1 MDHPLDSAQLYLK
14 DRPRRPSIGRD
25 AHNNKPTS
33 FCRRRRRRRRQ
44 FRLGPPIER
53 SGISKSRGGEG
64 GVFLRPISLSLS
76 LRLRPSHAMRAKDN
90 GGSFR
95 RLFAPFRRFS
105 PPSLPPRISIRLR
118 PPPSVR
124 PSQMKSV
131 DQNQMAA
138 DAVCCR
144 EVVMRAVQCS
154 GVSGRIYSYNAIDPP
169 LPFCS
174 AVASIHPS
182 P

>member
-33 FCRRRRRRRRQ
+33 FCRRRRRQ

-53 SGISKSRGGEG
+53 SGISKSRSGEG

-76 LRLRPSHAMRAKDN
+76 LSSAPSVACDACEGQWRLISPIVRSVSPLQSLPS
-90 GGSFR
+90 
-95 RLFAPFRRFS
+95 
-105 PPSLPPRISIRLR
+105 SLPPRISIRLR

>member
-1 MDHPLDSAQLYLK
+1 M
-14 DRPRRPSIGRD
+14 RCVRRTMA
-25 AHNNKPTS
+25 AH
-33 FCRRRRRRRRQ
+33 FADC
-44 FRLGPPIER
+44 
-53 SGISKSRGGEG
+53 
-64 GVFLRPISLSLS
+64 S
-76 LRLRPSHAMRAKDN
+76 LRFAVSVLPPS
-90 GGSFR
+90 
-95 RLFAPFRRFS
+95 L

-138 DAVCCR
+138 DAVCCT

-174 AVASIHPS
+174 AVASVHPS
-182 P
+182 IPVKSHILYSSSHSHSLSLSTDKLISGLLCHSQEGRKRGRGNRIFSAPTHSSVPD

>member
-1 MDHPLDSAQLYLK
+1 MHITTNRLHSAAAAAANFVSVLQSNEAEFQRAAAAKAAFFY
-14 DRPRRPSIGRD
+14 GR
-25 AHNNKPTS
+25 
-33 FCRRRRRRRRQ
+33 F
-44 FRLGPPIER
+44 
-53 SGISKSRGGEG
+53 
-64 GVFLRPISLSLS
+64 LSLS
-76 LRLRPSHAMRAKDN
+76 LPLPLPSAPSVACDACEGQWRLISPIVRSVSPLQSLPS
-90 GGSFR
+90 
-95 RLFAPFRRFS
+95 
-105 PPSLPPRISIRLR
+105 SLPPRISIRLP

-138 DAVCCR
+138 DAVCCT